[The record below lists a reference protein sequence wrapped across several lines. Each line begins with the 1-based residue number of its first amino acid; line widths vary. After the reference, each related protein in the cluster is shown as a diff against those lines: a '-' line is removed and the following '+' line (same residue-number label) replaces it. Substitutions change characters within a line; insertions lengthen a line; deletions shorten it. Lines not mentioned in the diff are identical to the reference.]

1 MMRALGSV
9 NRLPVGAGGE
19 QELAHRGGEAEA
31 HRGDVAAD
39 ELHRV
44 VDRHAGGD
52 RPTGAVDVQPDVL
65 AGIFTFE
72 VEQLRA
78 DLVGDLV
85 VDVGAQHDHPVLEEA
100 IEDSGARIE
109 TTLEGLR

>member
-1 MMRALGSV
+1 MNG
-9 NRLPVGAGGE
+9 
-19 QELAHRGGEAEA
+19 
-31 HRGDVAAD
+31 
-39 ELHRV
+39 
-44 VDRHAGGD
+44 
-52 RPTGAVDVQPDVL
+52 L

-72 VEQLRA
+72 VEQLGA

-85 VDVGAQHDHPVLEEA
+85 VDVGTQHDHPVLEEA